1 MPLPLSRLGRF
12 TVRRR
17 RWVLA
22 AAVLLTLL
30 AGALAAGAMNA
41 LTLSRIDAPGSESDQ
56 AKEVLRAQFDTGPP
70 NLLFLVTAAE
80 GTVDDAAVRAA
91 GEAVAADLAARP
103 GVAEVASY
111 WSRGGSP
118 ALRSEDGRQAIILA
132 RVPGG
137 VNESRER
144 VGELAAA
151 FTGPHGPVTLE
162 AGGQDEVFREV
173 GAQARADF
181 LRAEAIAIPLVLLLL
196 MLVYRRVAVALVT
209 LGVGL
214 FAIVTTLAGLRA
226 LTAVTE
232 VSTFAANLTLVMG
245 LALGVDYCLFVV
257 ARYREELAAG
267 RDIGDAVTTA
277 VATAGRTVLFS
288 GLTVAVSMC
297 ALLLFPLAFL
307 RAFAYAG
314 VLVVLTAMLG
324 ALVVLPAALAAL
336 GHRAAGPARSRRS
349 AAWFR
354 ITSQVLRRPVLTG
367 GLALLVVL
375 ALSAPLLGVRFGVP
389 DDRVLPADSPS
400 RVTSDHVRAGFAQE
414 ETDALYVVLPRAGE
428 VTGYAEALS
437 ELDGVAQVDSAA
449 GTFVSGTLARTPGP
463 EAARFTA
470 GGGTFL
476 TVIPSAQA
484 LSGDI
489 GDLVQ
494 RVRDLPGPAAK
505 LVGGSPAEMTDW
517 RERATSRV
525 PLVLAVIVLLTLLI
539 LFLMTGSVLL
549 PLKATVLNLLS
560 LGVMF
565 GALVWVFQDGNL
577 AGPLGFTPTGTLE
590 TSIPILMF
598 CVAYGLS
605 MDYEVFVT
613 SRIREEYLRTGDT
626 NGSVAAGV
634 QRSAPLVTTAAAILA
649 LSFATYTTGGV
660 VYLKMLGLGMFVTVL
675 VDATLL
681 RGVLLPAFMRLAG
694 RANWWTPAFY
704 RRRLARTVP
713 EPASGATATGRGGA

>member
-1 MPLPLSRLGRF
+1 MPSPLSRLGRF

-56 AKEVLRAQFDTGPP
+56 AKEILRAQFDTGPP

-91 GEAVAADLAARP
+91 GEAVAADLAAQP

-132 RVPGG
+132 LVPGG

-151 FTGPHGPVTLE
+151 FTGPRGPVTLE

-173 GAQARADF
+173 GAQARTDF

-267 RDIGDAVTTA
+267 RDVGDAVTTA

-336 GHRAAGPARSRRS
+336 GHRAAGPARARRS
-349 AAWFR
+349 AAWYR

-375 ALSAPLLGVRFGVP
+375 ALSAPLLGARFGVP

-400 RVTSDHVRAGFAQE
+400 RVTSDSVRAGFDQE

-428 VTGYAEALS
+428 ITGYAEALS

-449 GTFVSGTLARTPGP
+449 GTFASGTLARTPGP
-463 EAARFTA
+463 DAARFTA
-470 GGGTFL
+470 DGGTFL

-517 RERATSRV
+517 RDRATSRV

-577 AGPLGFTPTGTLE
+577 TGLLAFTPTGTLE

-626 NGSVAAGV
+626 NASVAAGV

-694 RANWWTPAFY
+694 RANWWAPAFY
-704 RRRLARTVP
+704 RRRLARA
-713 EPASGATATGRGGA
+713 EPQPAAGATAAGRGGA

>member
-1 MPLPLSRLGRF
+1 MSSPLSRLGRF

-17 RWVLA
+17 RWVLVV
-22 AAVLLTLL
+22 AAVLTLV
-30 AGALAAGAMNA
+30 AAALGAGAMNA
-41 LTLSRIDAPGSESDQ
+41 LTLSRIDAPGSESSQ
-56 AKEVLRAQFDTGPP
+56 AQEILRTQFDTGPP
-70 NLLFLVTAAE
+70 NLLFLVTAAH
-80 GTVDDAAVRAA
+80 GTVDDADVRAA
-91 GEAVAADLAARP
+91 GEAVAADLAAQP

-111 WSRGGSP
+111 WSRGGTP

-132 RVPGG
+132 LVPGG

-144 VGELAAA
+144 VGTLAAA
-151 FTGPHGPVTLE
+151 FAGPHGPVSLE

-173 GAQARADF
+173 GAQARTDF

-196 MLVYRRVAVALVT
+196 MLVYRRVTLALVT

-214 FAIVTTLAGLRA
+214 FAIVATLAGLRA

-245 LALGVDYCLFVV
+245 LALGVDYCLFVI

-267 RDIGDAVTTA
+267 RDVAGAVTAA

-324 ALVVLPAALAAL
+324 ALVILPAALAAL
-336 GHRAAGPARSRRS
+336 GHRAAGPARARRS
-349 AAWFR
+349 TAWFR
-354 ITSQVLRRPVLTG
+354 VTSVVLRRPVLTG

-375 ALSAPLLGVRFGVP
+375 MLSAPVLGVRFGVP
-389 DDRVLPADSPS
+389 DDRVLPADSTS
-400 RVTSDHVRAGFAQE
+400 RVTSEHVRAGFDRE

-428 VTGYAEALS
+428 ITGYAEALS

-449 GTFVSGTLARTPGP
+449 GTFVAGTLAQAPG
-463 EAARFTA
+463 AASARFTA
-470 GGGTFL
+470 DGGTFL
-476 TVIPSAQA
+476 TVVPTRQA

-494 RVRDLPGPAAK
+494 MVRDLPAPAAK

-517 RERATSRV
+517 QDRATSRV
-525 PLVLAVIVLLTLLI
+525 PLVLGVIVLLTLVI

-565 GALVWVFQDGNL
+565 GTLVWVFQDGNL

-605 MDYEVFVT
+605 MDYEVFIT

-626 NGSVAAGV
+626 TGSVAAGV

-649 LSFATYTTGGV
+649 VSFASYATGGV
-660 VYLKMLGLGMFVTVL
+660 VYLKMLGIGMVVAVL

-694 RANWWTPAFY
+694 RANWWTPFA
-704 RRRLARTVP
+704 RRAVP
-713 EPASGATATGRGGA
+713 GHVAAGVRGQ